1 MPVSLRLDRETE
13 HILEKTARTL
23 GETKSQVIKLSIRDY
38 CSRTLE
44 QRASRPYDLIK
55 DLIGTA
61 ASGRGDLSM
70 RGEEI
75 LRERLSRKK

>member
-13 HILEKTARTL
+13 SILEKTARSL
-23 GETKSQVIKLSIRDY
+23 GESKSRVIKRSIRDF

-44 QRASRPYDLIK
+44 QRAEKPYDLIK
-55 DLIGTA
+55 DLIGSA
-61 ASGRGDLSM
+61 ASGRDDLSI